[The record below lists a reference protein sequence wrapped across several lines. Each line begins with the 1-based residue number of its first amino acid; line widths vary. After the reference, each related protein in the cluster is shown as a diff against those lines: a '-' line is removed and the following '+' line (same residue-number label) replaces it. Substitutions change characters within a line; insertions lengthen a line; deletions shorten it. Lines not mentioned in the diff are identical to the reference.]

1 MLFKDRN
8 HINVGVLAC
17 VLSPTLCDPLWTV
30 ACQAPLSMGF
40 FMQEYWSGVSFSSPG
55 ESSRPRDQ
63 TGVSCIAGRP
73 FTV

>member
-40 FMQEYWSGVSFSSPG
+40 FMQEY
-55 ESSRPRDQ
+55 
-63 TGVSCIAGRP
+63 
-73 FTV
+73 